1 MVFTFGYTLLIFLN
15 RKQKKELGSKLL
27 IALNICDLTICALSA
42 AVIPTFD
49 VIRKEKTEIFNGFVM
64 ESDPQNRNEKNEME
78 KAAIVNDYKNYKV
91 LNFIWYVGTYIPFQ
105 LLVMVSCVITV
116 ILSVTR
122 MIAMIKPLFIIKQR
136 LVWTCLTVISMF
148 LVGTTMAKWASTQS
162 LELLDEISYEKIENI
177 SQRYEFRTVNSWI
190 IQTYI
195 RLSEFTLVAAM
206 VIIVAMCSAVTV
218 KSLRSPIVAVI
229 DPGGVKNDSQNR
241 RATVMV
247 LLLSLA
253 FFLINASWIITFLNF
268 YIGFLMYG
276 PSSDTSHN
284 RDRVYLNMNFITLT
298 LMTANSFVNPLIY
311 ISRNSKLNEYTKTI
325 ARNAA
330 LKISWIAGCLL
341 R

>member
-1 MVFTFGYTLLIFLN
+1 M
-15 RKQKKELGSKLL
+15 
-27 IALNICDLTICALSA
+27 NICDLTICALSA
-42 AVIPTFD
+42 VVIPTFD
-49 VIRKEKTEIFNGFVM
+49 VIRKEKTEIFHGFVF
-64 ESDPQNRNEKNEME
+64 ESDPQNRDEKDEME
-78 KAAIVNDYKNYKV
+78 KAAIVRDYKDYKV

-136 LVWTCLTVISMF
+136 LVWSCLTVISMF
-148 LVGTTMAKWASTQS
+148 LCATTIAKWTTVQS
-162 LELLDEISYEKIENI
+162 LELLDEISFEKIENI
-177 SQRYEFRTVNSWI
+177 SQRYEFRTINSWI

-195 RLSEFTLVAAM
+195 RISEFTLVAAM
-206 VIIVAMCSAVTV
+206 VMIVAMCSVVTV

-253 FFLINASWIITFLNF
+253 FFLINTSWIITFLNF
-268 YIGFLMYG
+268 YIGFLVYG
-276 PSSDTSHN
+276 TASDTSNH
-284 RDRVYLNMNFITLT
+284 RDRLYLNMNFITLT

-311 ISRNSKLNEYTKTI
+311 ISRNSNLNEYTKTL
-325 ARNAA
+325 ARKAA
-330 LKISWIAGCLL
+330 MNISWMIIEIGKVPSMILKNLAGSN
-341 R
+341 

>member
-1 MVFTFGYTLLIFLN
+1 M
-15 RKQKKELGSKLL
+15 
-27 IALNICDLTICALSA
+27 NICDLTICALSA

-49 VIRKEKTEIFNGFVM
+49 VIRKEKTEIFHGFVF
-64 ESDPQNRNEKNEME
+64 ESDAQNTDEKDEME
-78 KAAIVNDYKNYKV
+78 KAAIVSDYKNYKV

-136 LVWTCLTVISMF
+136 LVWMCLTVTSVF
-148 LVGTTMAKWASTQS
+148 LCATTIAKWTTVQS
-162 LELLDEISYEKIENI
+162 LDLLDEISYEKIENI
-177 SQRYEFRTVNSWI
+177 SQRYEFRTVDSWI

-195 RLSEFTLVAAM
+195 RISEFTLVAAM
-206 VIIVAMCSAVTV
+206 VMIVAMCSVVTV

-253 FFLINASWIITFLNF
+253 FFLINTSWIITFLNF
-268 YIGFLMYG
+268 YIGFLVNG
-276 PSSDTSHN
+276 TVSDTSNH
-284 RDRVYLNMNFITLT
+284 RDRLYLNMNFITLT

-311 ISRNSKLNEYTKTI
+311 ISRNSNLNEYTKTL
-325 ARNAA
+325 ARKAA
-330 LKISWIAGCLL
+330 EKISWMIIEIGKIPSIILKNLAGFN
-341 R
+341 